1 MCIST
6 CQSLCGVGTSG
17 AAKLHSMPVYRL
29 SNELV
34 FPPPNLADPGGL
46 LAVGGDLR
54 PERLLLAYKN
64 GIFPWYSKEDPI
76 LWWAPDP
83 RLILYLDDLKISR
96 SLAKTIR
103 KSKFRISFDTAFAA
117 VITACANHRGRGR
130 EESWITDEMN
140 TAYQRLHELGY
151 AHSVECWHHQ
161 ELVGGLYGV
170 SLGRAFFGES
180 MFSSMA
186 DASKVALV
194 YLRDFLARKHFH
206 FIDCQLP
213 TQHLIGL
220 GAIEVP
226 RDDFQSCLNKALEYP
241 SLVGPWQAI

>member
-1 MCIST
+1 
-6 CQSLCGVGTSG
+6 
-17 AAKLHSMPVYRL
+17 MPVYRL
-29 SNELV
+29 SKDLV
-34 FPPPNLADPGGL
+34 FPPPGLADPGGL
-46 LAVGGDLR
+46 LAVGGDLS

-64 GIFPWYSKEDPI
+64 GIFPWYSEEDPI

-83 RLILYLDDLKISR
+83 RLILRLEDLKISR

-103 KSKFRISFDTAFAA
+103 KSKFKVSIDTRFSS
-117 VITACANHRGRGR
+117 VITGCANHRGRDRDGT
-130 EESWITDEMN
+130 WITGDMKK
-140 TAYQRLHELGY
+140 AYMRLHELGY
-151 AHSVECWHHQ
+151 AHSVECWHNQ

-180 MFSSMA
+180 MFSSMS

-194 YLRDFLARKHFH
+194 FLRDFLMLKHFH

-220 GAIEVP
+220 GAKEVA
-226 RDDFQSCLNKALEYP
+226 RDNFHTYLDAALEYP
-241 SLVGPWQAI
+241 SLVGPWHII